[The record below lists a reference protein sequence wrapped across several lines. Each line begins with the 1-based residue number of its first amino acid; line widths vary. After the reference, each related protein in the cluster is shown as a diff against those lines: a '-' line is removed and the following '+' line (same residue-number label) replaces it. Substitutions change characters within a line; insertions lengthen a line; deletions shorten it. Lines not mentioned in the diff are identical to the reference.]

1 MKTPLGVIR
10 AYAEGLQD
18 ETDEG
23 KRQDYYEV
31 IVAETERMGSLI
43 TTLLD
48 LSALENGATELTP
61 ERFDFV
67 EFLETVAGRLLM
79 DIPDADFELQ
89 YELPELPVYVHTDK
103 GRMEQVLNNLI
114 VNAKRN
120 VRPGG
125 VLKLSLTERDGV
137 LDFSIYNQGYP
148 IPQEN
153 LSKIW
158 TKFYRD
164 KNTKYSGS
172 GLGLAIV
179 AQILSMQH
187 LVYGAA
193 NRPDGVEF
201 YISIPIIK

>member
-1 MKTPLGVIR
+1 
-10 AYAEGLQD
+10 
-18 ETDEG
+18 
-23 KRQDYYEV
+23 
-31 IVAETERMGSLI
+31 
-43 TTLLD
+43 
-48 LSALENGATELTP
+48 
-61 ERFDFV
+61 
-67 EFLETVAGRLLM
+67 M
-79 DIPDADFELQ
+79 DIPAADFELQ
-89 YELPELPVYVHTDK
+89 YELPKLPVYVHTDK

-153 LSKIW
+153 FSKIW

-187 LVYGAA
+187 FAYGAA

-201 YISIPIIK
+201 YFSIPIVK